1 MTRKG
6 SAALLIVGCL
16 LCLWAAAPAE
26 ALGAQVYLDGKPV
39 DYGEPLRFEEGR
51 ILVPM
56 RSLIESLGGQVDWRP
71 ETRTVEARFNGV
83 HLAMPAE
90 KREIQINAMPVLAEL
105 PARIIQDRTY
115 LPLRFVGETFGFG
128 VLWVGEERSAY
139 IASPAAPRMPEP
151 EPPQMD
157 PEKLYLMGDPYVTLE
172 HMQAWFDMCL
182 PEHSDLPGLYYGI
195 AGRYGVRPDLAIAQA
210 LWETGF
216 MGFGGLVKPD
226 QNNLCG
232 LYATGT
238 ILTGNESVYG
248 ADPERVFLVPGTHG
262 ATFADRATGVEAHIQ
277 HLYGYATKADLP
289 PGTVLLSPRFN
300 LLSPALRGSAPV
312 IAYLGATDNP
322 TGIGWAYP
330 GDGYGTKIVQ
340 HVYRRIV
347 NMESR

>member
-1 MTRKG
+1 MRRKI
-6 SAALLIVGCL
+6 AAVVFVGCL
-16 LCLWAAAPAE
+16 LFFWAAAPAG
-26 ALGAQVYLDGKPV
+26 ALGARVYLDGEPV
-39 DYGEPLRFEEGR
+39 EYGDPLQFEEGR

-56 RSLIESLGGQVDWRP
+56 RALIESLGGQVGWEPD
-71 ETRTVEARFNGV
+71 TRTVEARFNGI
-83 HLAMPAE
+83 HLSMPAE
-90 KREIQINAMPVLAEL
+90 QREIRVNGTPVHTDQ
-105 PARIIQDRTY
+105 PARIIRDRTY

-128 VLWVGEERSAY
+128 VLWVGEEKSAH
-139 IASPAAPRMPEP
+139 IASPRMAPAPAGPE
-151 EPPQMD
+151 MD
-157 PEKLYLMGDPYVTLE
+157 PEKLYLLGEPYVSLA

-182 PEHSDLPGLYYGI
+182 PDHSDLPGLYYEI
-195 AGRYGVRPDLAIAQA
+195 AALYGVRPDLAIAQA

-216 MGFGGLVKPD
+216 MGFGGLVRPE

-238 ILTGNESVYG
+238 VLTGQESVYG
-248 ADPERVFLVPGTHG
+248 ADPERVFLEPGLHG
-262 ATFADRATGVEAHIQ
+262 ASFVDRATGVEAHIQ

-289 PGTVLLSPRFN
+289 PGVPLLSPRFN

-312 IAYLGATDNP
+312 IAYLGAADNP

-330 GDGYGTKIVQ
+330 GDGYGAKIVQ